1 MHSPYFNLLL
11 LLPLL
16 LQWYVQTDSDNTTH
30 THTSPYFNLLLLLLL
45 QCCFH
50 CCCSGTF
57 KQTQTTHH
65 THTHTSPYFNLLQ
78 CCFHCCC
85 SGTFKQTQTTPH
97 THIPLLQPAA
107 AAAAAAVRSKHR
119 KKVKT
124 WLLPNWPFRLF
135 CPHFKMLHVCYL
147 HKRTI
152 GVIICSGTFKQT
164 HDNTTH
170 TSLQ

>member
-30 THTSPYFNLLLLLLL
+30 THTSPYFNLLLLL
-45 QCCFH
+45 
-50 CCCSGTF
+50 
-57 KQTQTTHH
+57 
-65 THTHTSPYFNLLQ
+65 LLQ